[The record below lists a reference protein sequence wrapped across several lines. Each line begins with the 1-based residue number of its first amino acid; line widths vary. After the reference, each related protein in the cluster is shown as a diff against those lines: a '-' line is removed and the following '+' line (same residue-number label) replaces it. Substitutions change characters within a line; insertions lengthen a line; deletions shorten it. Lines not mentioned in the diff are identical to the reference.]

1 MLTEEEYGLH
11 VCVLV
16 SSTDSYGTLHLH
28 ALFYMEPRMLTIRR
42 RTLKSQLQTAIC
54 CLLFEL
60 QMTKVDQ
67 FNFSLVSDGFFGI
80 RNLQ

>member
-16 SSTDSYGTLHLH
+16 SSTDSNGTLHLH
-28 ALFYMEPRMLTIRR
+28 ALFYMAPRMLTKENSRR
-42 RTLKSQLQTAIC
+42 KLKSQLQTAIC

-60 QMTKVDQ
+60 QMTKVKQ
-67 FNFSLVSDGFFGI
+67 FNFSLVSDGFKTE
-80 RNLQ
+80 

>member
-16 SSTDSYGTLHLH
+16 SSKDSYGTLHLH
-28 ALFYMEPRMLTIRR
+28 ALFYMAPLMLAKENSRR
-42 RTLKSQLQTAIC
+42 KLKSQLQTAIC

-60 QMTKVDQ
+60 QMTKVKQ
-67 FNFSLVSDGFFGI
+67 FNFSLVSDGFKTE
-80 RNLQ
+80 